1 MDSTTTPFV
10 AWPLG
15 VYFAAVLVIVFA
27 MLGGSY
33 LLGSKNRDRR
43 NAAPYESGVAST
55 GSARVRLSTDFYI
68 FAMFFVIFD
77 LEAVFVY
84 SWAIAVKDLG
94 WVAYGQVLFFV
105 GAVAASLVYL
115 WRMGALESKS

>member
-1 MDSTTTPFV
+1 MNSNDAQAV
-10 AWPLG
+10 LWPIG
-15 VYFAAVLVIVFA
+15 VYFAAVLGIVA
-27 MLGGSY
+27 SMVGGSY
-33 LLGSKNRDRR
+33 FLGSKNRDRK
-43 NAAPYESGVAST
+43 NVDPYESGVAST
-55 GSARVRLSTDFYI
+55 GSARVRHSTDFYL

-105 GAVAASLVYL
+105 GAVVASLIYL
-115 WRMGALESKS
+115 WRLGALESRK